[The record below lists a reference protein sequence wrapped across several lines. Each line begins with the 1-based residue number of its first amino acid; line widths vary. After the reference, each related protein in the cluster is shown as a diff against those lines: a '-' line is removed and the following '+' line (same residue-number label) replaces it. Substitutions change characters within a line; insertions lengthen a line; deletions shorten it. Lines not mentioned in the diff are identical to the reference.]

1 MVGGVA
7 SLVGAALIGSRHG
20 YFDESGNRIK
30 ILESTT
36 SVSAS
41 DSISKFVLAQ

>member
-7 SLVGAALIGSRHG
+7 SLVGAALIGPRHG
-20 YFDESGNRIK
+20 YFDEGGNRVK
-30 ILESTT
+30 ISERTT

-41 DSISKFVLAQ
+41 DSISKFVLTQ